1 MLSNLCVR
9 GKHGRPCVK
18 LWPLLFPQYQQ
29 EPYLELASQII
40 NMDTD
45 KKVKM
50 KKGYLSLEV
59 CTFLIQNRG

>member
-1 MLSNLCVR
+1 MLNNLCLR
-9 GKHGRPCVK
+9 GKHARSHVK

-29 EPYLELASQII
+29 EPYLELASQLT

-45 KKVKM
+45 KKVQM

-59 CTFLIQNRG
+59 CSFLIQNRG